1 MGEVANVEKQM
12 KLTTFSFFRF
22 YEWLLK
28 LLTDCL

>member
-1 MGEVANVEKQM
+1 MGKVANVEKQM
-12 KLTTFSFFRF
+12 KLTFSFFRF